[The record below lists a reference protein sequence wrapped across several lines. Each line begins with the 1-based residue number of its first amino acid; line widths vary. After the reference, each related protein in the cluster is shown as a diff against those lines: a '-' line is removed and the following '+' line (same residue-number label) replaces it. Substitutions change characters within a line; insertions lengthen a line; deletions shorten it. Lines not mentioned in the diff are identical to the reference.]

1 MIISIVY
8 HHLGIPKRKKN
19 SSELVFGNLPPGWLV
34 FCFVF
39 QMPGVNHARPMVFS
53 SEHPGLRQVSCDH
66 ITSGGLSWMG
76 HQDEFRKEIF
86 WILCCNLHTAYLLGR
101 SIEQMES
108 PAIIWWKDESIF
120 LCRFSTPG
128 CNPPSTCGFQGRQRR
143 CDTKM
148 LMGFIIDHSKYS
160 SGSAP
165 SSTPVEHD
173 RQEVVFITV
182 VLVSKMPYS

>member
-1 MIISIVY
+1 
-8 HHLGIPKRKKN
+8 
-19 SSELVFGNLPPGWLV
+19 
-34 FCFVF
+34 
-39 QMPGVNHARPMVFS
+39 MPGVNHARPMVFS

-86 WILCCNLHTAYLLGR
+86 WILCCNLHTSYLQYLVDQLNKWNLQQSFGGKMKASFFADSR
-101 SIEQMES
+101 
-108 PAIIWWKDESIF
+108 
-120 LCRFSTPG
+120 G
-128 CNPPSTCGFQGRQRR
+128 NPPSTCGFQGGQRR

-173 RQEVVFITV
+173 TQEVVFITV